1 MSMVEKN
8 KNLFV
13 VTLDNGKQ
21 TYFNFADGQ
30 VYGVSGKVIKGFSN
44 EAKKVLKDVQ
54 DNDFLAKYFIER
66 GLSWSSIGDVKNWS
80 TAMVETIYSLFAQ
93 QYSVRTLNEIA
104 DFCHCYNYTLDK
116 KGVKIL
122 KEALQTFNA
131 NGDNDIRYLNKYDIK
146 ERVNAVYYAEY
157 PQIVIELISHASNQ
171 KMKEI
176 ILKDAKKIA
185 FHFEHE
191 NWDCLEKS
199 TWRSNSIFAYIE
211 RYIRLCDTLN
221 KERTYKNLY
230 LSLCQMEKE
239 KDLMADSLCED
250 YQNKAPLFFEDDNFT
265 MIIPTKAEEF
275 QKEADYQQN
284 CVFRL
289 YYPKVKDLETH
300 IVFIRKKDDVN
311 TPYITCEVANNGN
324 IIQYLTRFNQRV
336 IDENALEF
344 QRNYQEFL
352 HENF

>member
-1 MSMVEKN
+1 MGTIEKN

-21 TYFNFADGQ
+21 TYFDFADGQ
-30 VYGVSGKVIKGFSN
+30 IYGVSGKVIKNFSG
-44 EAKKVLKDVQ
+44 EAKKVLKNAQ

-66 GLSWSSIGDVKNWS
+66 GLSWSSVGNIKNWS

-93 QYSVRTLNEIA
+93 QYSVSTLNAIA
-104 DFCHCYNYTLDK
+104 NFCYSYNYTLDK
-116 KGVKIL
+116 KGIKIL
-122 KEALQTFNA
+122 KEALQILNV
-131 NGDNDIRYLNKYDIK
+131 NRDNPRYIDTYDIK

-157 PQIVIELISHASNQ
+157 PQIIIELISHASNQ
-171 KMKEI
+171 KMREI
-176 ILKDAKKIA
+176 ILKDAKKIT

-199 TWRSNSIFAYIE
+199 TWKSNSIFTYIE
-211 RYIRLCDTLN
+211 RYIQLCDTLN

-230 LSLCQMEKE
+230 LSLCQLEKE
-239 KDLMADSLCED
+239 KDLMADSLCGD

-289 YYPKVKDLETH
+289 YYPKVKDFETH

-324 IIQYLTRFNQRV
+324 IIQYLTRFNKRV
-336 IDENALEF
+336 TDENALEF
-344 QRNYQEFL
+344 QKKYQEFL
-352 HENF
+352 HKNF